1 MTNLSEA
8 PDGIHGYHGNNTAV
22 RTLMIV
28 FTSIALYNAIEL
40 FILLFLTFTHYRGL
54 YFWTLLLSVVL
65 GVIPHAIGY
74 LLELFSLA
82 PVWLSLTITTI
93 GFYVMVPGQSIVLY
107 SRLHLVVQSNK
118 VLRFVL
124 WLIIVDAVIL
134 LVPTTVFTF
143 CTAYIASPT
152 VIRGYNVMERMQLA
166 WFCAQEMCISSIYI
180 VEAVRLL
187 RMMPDKDRRRTR
199 IMYELLA
206 INFVII
212 LLDICLLVVEYI
224 GFYPLQTTLKPM
236 VYSIKLKLE
245 FGVLGKLVT
254 LVQNSRSQPTSSEH
268 EEYPGFVDPTQLT
281 TDVTHAA
288 PRESRS
294 RGRRGWNTM
303 SVESLPMS
311 ERRIRPSTQ
320 STDESSHP
328 P

>member
-1 MTNLSEA
+1 MTNLSEP
-8 PDGIHGYHGNNTAV
+8 PDGIHGYHGNNMAV

-54 YFWTLLLSVVL
+54 YFWSLLLSVLL

-82 PVWLSLTITTI
+82 PVWVSLTITTI
-93 GFYVMVPGQSIVLY
+93 GFYVMVPGQSVVLY

-118 VLRFVL
+118 MLRFVL
-124 WLIIVDAVIL
+124 WLIIIDAILL

-166 WFCAQEMCISSIYI
+166 WFCAQEICISSIYI

-212 LLDICLLVVEYI
+212 MLDICLLVVEYI
-224 GFYPLQTTLKPM
+224 GYYPLQTTLKPM

-288 PRESRS
+288 PQESRS

-320 STDESSHP
+320 STEDSSHP
-328 P
+328 S